1 MLRFWTFVF
10 AFTGLSAFGQAVAL
24 EPQPLQ
30 CSDELFEGKSKYNE
44 EISGIKCLA
53 TSGADNVCYIV
64 ADEKK
69 ALQQISINRT
79 GHQSYQC
86 QSGPVLAK
94 KRGLACLK
102 GKKPE
107 RDFEA
112 IAADGRQLFITG
124 SWGNQRKKHVG
135 RSSERWV
142 LVRQKLSGA
151 DRLRGDCQAVKRKD
165 LQSFIKGALPALRP
179 FMDAP
184 LQCGGLN
191 IEGLAVQKGKL
202 FLGLRSP
209 GIIHDGIGLIIET
222 SADGIFSNKRQARLH
237 RLAFAVNGVAQ
248 KGIGIRGLES
258 LADGR
263 FLIATGAGGV
273 TMKNLSTKG
282 ENRIATQCAAERN
295 SQAGPLYRN
304 KVFNVP
310 RALWL
315 WTPASGGLKHLGDIT
330 GPYQHH
336 KLESISLLA
345 ADKNKLD
352 VVLAFDGVDNAE
364 RSPLAT
370 ISIRLD

>member
-1 MLRFWTFVF
+1 MQRVL
-10 AFTGLSAFGQAVAL
+10 AFTLGFIWLCIPAFAL
-24 EPQPLQ
+24 EPVPLR
-30 CSDELFEGKSKYNE
+30 CSYPLFDSIEKYNE
-44 EISGIKCLA
+44 EISGIKCLSNA
-53 TSGADNVCYIV
+53 ENRHSCYIV

-69 ALQQISINRT
+69 GLQQLSIWKSGRNT
-79 GHQSYQC
+79 YDC
-86 QSGPVLAK
+86 TPGPVLAK
-94 KRGLACLK
+94 KRGLSCLK

-112 IAADGRQLFITG
+112 IASDGKQLFITG

-135 RSSERWV
+135 RSPERWV
-142 LVRQKLSGA
+142 LVRQKLSRA
-151 DRLRGDCQAVKRKD
+151 DRLRGNCQAVKRKD

-282 ENRIATQCAAERN
+282 ENRIATQCAAGRN
-295 SQAGPLYRN
+295 SGPGPLYRN

-315 WTPASGGLKHLGDIT
+315 WTPASAGLKHLGDIT